1 MLRRIIKIDEDKCDG
16 CGLCTAACAEK
27 ALAIH
32 DGKAKLLRDDY
43 CDGLGNCLPACPAD
57 AISFEERETAA
68 FNSAAVRR
76 NADALADG
84 SGRTESAPSVSS
96 LKKRNWPLQLQLASA
111 DSSFFDG
118 QPNLLVSAD
127 CAAYVCAGFRDRF
140 MKDAVTLIACP
151 KLDNADYG
159 AKLADIL
166 RRHDFAS
173 ITLVRMEVPC
183 CGGLQNAL
191 STALESAGRSVRA
204 KCRVVTIS
212 TAGSVLGEEEL

>member
-1 MLRRIIKIDEDKCDG
+1 MLRRIIKIDEAKCDG

-27 ALAIH
+27 ALAIY
-32 DGKAKLLRDDY
+32 DGKARLLRDDY
-43 CDGLGNCLPACPAD
+43 CDGLGNCLPACPAG

-76 NADALADG
+76 NAGGEADG
-84 SGRTESAPSVSS
+84 SGQTESAPP
-96 LKKRNWPLQLQLASA
+96 LTKRNWPLQLQLASA

-127 CAAYVCAGFRDRF
+127 CAAYACSGFRDRF

-159 AKLADIL
+159 SKLADIL

-183 CGGLQNAL
+183 CVGLQNAL
-191 STALESAGRSVRA
+191 SAALKSAGRPVRE
-204 KCRVVTIS
+204 KCRVVTLS
-212 TAGSVLGEEEL
+212 TAENVLGEEEL